1 MKSFLVLLVAV
12 ALLAPGKSF
21 AKDNMRIGGDV
32 GIGLPTGD
40 FGDAANMGFGLTGS
54 FHYYIQPNLILGGTL
69 GYYTFGGTEREYFGE
84 TYDGPD
90 FNIIPIM
97 GLINYKFGTTGMIPF
112 IGAELGFVSF
122 GVSMESESDSEM
134 YFGINI
140 LGGIEQKI
148 NDKLSWRATAKY
160 NVIMTDGSN
169 ATFLS
174 VSGGLYFKL

>member
-1 MKSFLVLLVAV
+1 MKYFAILFAVV
-12 ALLAPGKSF
+12 ALLATNTIE

-32 GIGLPTGD
+32 GIAIPTGD
-40 FGDAANMGFGLTGS
+40 MGDAANMGFGLNGS
-54 FHYYIQPNLILGGTL
+54 FHYYIQPNLILGGTI
-69 GYYTFGGTEREYFGE
+69 GYYTFGGKEMEYFGE
-84 TYDGPD
+84 TFNGPD
-90 FNIIPIM
+90 YNIIPIM
-97 GLINYKFGTTGMIPF
+97 GLINYKFGNTGMIPF
-112 IGAELGFVSF
+112 IGAELGFVNF

-174 VSGGLYFKL
+174 ISGGLYFKI